1 MKLLEERILR
11 DGKIL
16 PGEILKVDSFLN
28 HCIDVPFMTEICKEF
43 YDKFKDAGVNKILTI
58 EASGIAA
65 ASITAQYFGCP
76 MVFAKKSKSK
86 NIGDDMYTCTVESY
100 THGTTHQVVV
110 SKSYLNPEDRV
121 LIIDDFLATGNAL
134 NGLIK
139 LVLDAGATLVG
150 CGSCIEKVYQG
161 GGNSLR
167 EKGIE
172 VVSLAMVESM
182 TDDSITF
189 VK

>member
-1 MKLLEERILR
+1 MRLLEERILR

-28 HCIDVPFMTEICKEF
+28 HCIDIPFMTEICKDF
-43 YDKFKDAGVNKILTI
+43 YEKFKDCGVNKILTI

-65 ASITAQYFGCP
+65 ASITAQYFACP

-86 NIGDDMYTCTVESY
+86 NIGDDMYTCTVDSY

-110 SKSYLNPEDRV
+110 SKKYLNPEDRV

-134 NGLIK
+134 NGLMK
-139 LVLDAGATLVG
+139 LVNDAGATLVG
-150 CGSCIEKVYQG
+150 CGICIEKVYQQ
-161 GGNSLR
+161 GGNELR
-167 EKGIE
+167 KRGVTVE
-172 VVSLAMVESM
+172 SLAMVESM

>member
-1 MKLLEERILR
+1 
-11 DGKIL
+11 
-16 PGEILKVDSFLN
+16 
-28 HCIDVPFMTEICKEF
+28 MTEICKDF
-43 YDKFKDAGVNKILTI
+43 YEKFKDCGVNKILTI

-86 NIGDDMYTCTVESY
+86 NIGDDMYTCTVDSY

-110 SKSYLNPEDRV
+110 SKDYLSPEDRV

-134 NGLIK
+134 NGLMK
-139 LVLDAGATLVG
+139 LVNDAGATLVG
-150 CGSCIEKVYQG
+150 CGICIEKVYQQ
-161 GGNSLR
+161 GGNELR
-167 EKGIE
+167 KRGVTVE
-172 VVSLAMVESM
+172 SLAMVESM

>member
-1 MKLLEERILR
+1 MRLLEERILK

-28 HCIDVPFMTEICKEF
+28 HCIDIPFMTEICKEF
-43 YDKFKDAGVNKILTI
+43 YDKFKAFGVNKILTI

-65 ASITAQYFGCP
+65 ASVTAQYFNCP

-86 NIGDDMYTCTVESY
+86 NIGDDMYTCTVDSY

-110 SKSYLNPEDRV
+110 SKNYLTPNDRV

-139 LVLDAGATLVG
+139 LVNDAGATLIG
-150 CGSCIEKVYQG
+150 CGICIEKVYQQ
-161 GGNSLR
+161 GGNLLR
-167 EKGIE
+167 KKGIKVE
-172 VVSLAMVESM
+172 SLAMVESM

-189 VK
+189 TE